1 MKFKKKNYTSQVDEM
16 DCGCAA
22 LSMILKSYGTEK
34 SLASLRLL
42 AGTTIEGTS
51 ALGIKKAGEGLDFAV
66 QVLRADASLFEM
78 KEVPYPFIAHVIK
91 DQKYPHYYVITGANK
106 NSVFIADPDPT
117 VKMTKLSKEVFLS
130 EWTGISLF
138 LSPTPSYQP
147 TKEKASSLLSFIPII
162 TRQKKVILN
171 IVVASLIVTLINIL
185 GSYYLQSM
193 IDSYIPNALMGTLG
207 IISIGLL
214 LTYMIQQ
221 VLEFAKTFLLNVLS
235 QRLAID
241 VILSYIRHI
250 FQLPMSFFSTR
261 RTGEITSRFSDASS
275 ILDAIASTILSL
287 FLDLTIVLMTG
298 LILGLQNMQLFLL
311 VLLAIPLYIV
321 VIIIFT
327 PLFEKQ
333 NHEVMQTNAVLN
345 SSIIED
351 INGIETIKA
360 LASEQERYQKIDYE
374 FASYLKKAFTLQ
386 QSEAIQTA
394 IKTTVQLVLNVL
406 ILWFGATLVMHQKI
420 TLGQLITFNA
430 LLSYFTN
437 PITNIINL
445 QTKLQKARV
454 ANERLNEVY
463 LVPSEFEEKKTELS
477 LSHFNLNM
485 SEISY
490 QYGFGRKVLSEIKL
504 SIKENE
510 KLTIVGMSGSGK
522 STLVKLLVNFFQPT
536 SGTITLGG
544 IDLQQFDK
552 HQLRRLIN
560 YLPQQPYIFTGSILD
575 NLLLGANE
583 NTSQEEIIKAVEL
596 AEIRVDIE
604 QMQLGYQ
611 TELSSDAS
619 SLSGGQK
626 QRIALARAL
635 LSPAKI
641 LILDEATSNLDMIT
655 EKKILKNLLALDKTI
670 IFIAHRLSVAE
681 MSHRIIVIEQ
691 GKVTESGSHSELLAQ
706 NGFYAQLYHN

>member
-1 MKFKKKNYTSQVDEM
+1 MKFKKKNYTSQVDEK

-22 LSMILKSYGTEK
+22 LSMILKTYGTEK

-51 ALGIKKAGEGLDFAV
+51 ALGIKKAGETLNFSV
-66 QVLRADASLFEM
+66 QALKADTSIFEM
-78 KEVPYPFIAHVIK
+78 KKPPYPFIAHVVK
-91 DQKYPHYYVITGANK
+91 DQKYPHYYVVTGTNK
-106 NSVFIADPDPT
+106 REIFIADPDPT
-117 VKMTKLSKEVFLS
+117 VKMTKLSKESFLS

-138 LSPTPSYQP
+138 LSPEPSYKA
-147 TKEKASSLLSFIPII
+147 TKEKSSSLLSFIPII
-162 TRQKKVILN
+162 ARQKKVIFN
-171 IVVASLIVTLINIL
+171 IVIASLIVTFINIL
-185 GSYYLQSM
+185 GSYYLQNM

-207 IISIGLL
+207 IISVGLL
-214 LTYMIQQ
+214 LTYIIQQ

-298 LILGLQNMQLFLL
+298 LILGLQNIQLFLL
-311 VLLAIPLYIV
+311 VLIAIPLYII
-321 VIIIFT
+321 VIVIFT

-333 NHEVMQTNAVLN
+333 NHEVMQSNAVLN

-374 FASYLKKAFTLQ
+374 FANYLKTAFTLQ
-386 QSEAIQTA
+386 KSEAIQTV
-394 IKTTVQLVLNVL
+394 IKTAIQLTLNVL
-406 ILWFGATLVMHQKI
+406 ILWFGATLVMKQTI

-463 LVPSEFEEKKTELS
+463 LVKSEFEEKKTELA
-477 LSHFNLNM
+477 LPHFKL
-485 SEISY
+485 ELKDISY
-490 QYGFGRKVLSEIKL
+490 QYGFGRKILSDVQL

-522 STLVKLLVNFFQPT
+522 STLVKLLVNFFQPN
-536 SGTITLGG
+536 SGIITLGG

-552 HQLRRLIN
+552 HQLRRVIN
-560 YLPQQPYIFTGSILD
+560 YLPQQPYIFTGTIME

-583 NTSQEEIIKAVEL
+583 ATSQQDILKAVEW
-596 AEIRVDIE
+596 AEIRTDIE

-619 SLSGGQK
+619 SISGGQK

-655 EKKILKNLLALDKTI
+655 EKKILRNLLALDKTI

-681 MSHRIIVIEQ
+681 MSNQIIVVEQ
-691 GKVTESGSHSELLAQ
+691 GKIIESGSHSELLAQ
-706 NGFYAQLYHN
+706 NGFYAKLYHN